1 MAPPSTLKRSLEN
14 SRSLPRLTMNA
25 RRGADTA
32 RPPAVSPRTAL
43 VRVYAL
49 LPRRRSPG
57 SRSGRHQNNRH
68 RLEILS
74 IHQLHFGRA
83 PGRNRAPGRG
93 ARGPGASV
101 RRARAGPESARPGSA
116 RPGSPRQWGA
126 GPGEAE
132 TRRPGRPGG
141 AASHLRSALSS
152 RLATAPR
159 AQPIARSRRGYP
171 RALTDSNP
179 GAGGGHGG
187 GSHCAR
193 AAARTCPAR
202 ICARARA
209 LAR

>member
-43 VRVYAL
+43 VRVCAL

-116 RPGSPRQWGA
+116 RPGSRGNGA
-126 GPGEAE
+126 PGPGR
-132 TRRPGRPGG
+132 RRPGDPATRPPRG
-141 AASHLRSALSS
+141 RCIPPALGPQLPLSNS
-152 RLATAPR
+152 APR
-159 AQPIARSRRGYP
+159 AAN
-171 RALTDSNP
+171 RAE
-179 GAGGGHGG
+179 
-187 GSHCAR
+187 
-193 AAARTCPAR
+193 PAR
-202 ICARARA
+202 LPASIDR
-209 LAR
+209 